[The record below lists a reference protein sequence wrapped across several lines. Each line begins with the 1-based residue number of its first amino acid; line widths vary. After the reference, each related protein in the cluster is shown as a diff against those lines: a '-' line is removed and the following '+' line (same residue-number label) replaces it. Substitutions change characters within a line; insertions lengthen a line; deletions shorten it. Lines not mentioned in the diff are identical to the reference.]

1 MRLVLTFLM
10 AMSAVAVL
18 VLGAAPA
25 SAMTGQGGC
34 HEAAAAHHDG
44 GEPENPTGM
53 DAHVMHC
60 CVACTPLT
68 VLPVVAPLTLAGPTR
83 PAMAPSERL
92 GRVSGPDP
100 DPPRV

>member
-34 HEAAAAHHDG
+34 HEAAAIDHGSGHESPA
-44 GEPENPTGM
+44 GM

-60 CVACTPLT
+60 CVACTPET
-68 VLPVVAPLTLAGPTR
+68 VLPMAAPASVGAPTR
-83 PAMAPSERL
+83 TRIAPTDLL
-92 GRVSGPDP
+92 GRAPDPDP
-100 DPPRV
+100 DPPRA

>member
-34 HEAAAAHHDG
+34 HEAAAMDHGSGRESSA
-44 GEPENPTGM
+44 GM

-60 CVACTPLT
+60 CVACTPQT
-68 VLPVVAPLTLAGPTR
+68 VLPVAAPAALDGQTRVVLAPTD
-83 PAMAPSERL
+83 RL
-92 GRVSGPDP
+92 GRAPGPDP

>member
-34 HEAAAAHHDG
+34 HEAAPMDHGSGHESPA
-44 GEPENPTGM
+44 GM

-60 CVACTPLT
+60 CVACTPQSALPVAAPAALGGLT
-68 VLPVVAPLTLAGPTR
+68 RIVVAPAD
-83 PAMAPSERL
+83 RL
-92 GRVSGPDP
+92 GHAPGPDP
-100 DPPRV
+100 DPPRA